1 MYLYLCVYIV
11 YTDTHTYTH
20 VNLHIVYTHEF
31 QFRSPIRKSYVFF
44 SYNGNTRLKG
54 SGTLR
59 DFSRRGRRRKNDVA
73 EKKTSGWWVMERE

>member
-1 MYLYLCVYIV
+1 MCIYSTYRH
-11 YTDTHTYTH
+11 THTHTH
-20 VNLHIVYTHEF
+20 VHLHIVYTHEF

-59 DFSRRGRRRKNDVA
+59 DFSRRGRRRRKNDVA